1 MISSARWTE
10 LMWVVRVLLVSATT
24 VGAQPAQPP
33 GTSQGVANPLQGFS
47 QNRDQPVKIDADSLE
62 VRDKDKLATFL
73 GNVHVVQGD
82 TTMICQTLV
91 VFYEQSAAPGTAA
104 PAAVKP
110 APPGAGGQQQIR
122 RLEAKGGV
130 VVTQKDQT
138 ATGHSGVYD
147 MKTNTVTLTGN
158 VVVSQGQ
165 NIVRGDHLVVDLAT
179 GVSRVE
185 AGKSTHGRV
194 EGLFLPANRDQ
205 PGSPHEAKPAVSA
218 GKDLPKPPS
227 VPMRL
232 N

>member
-91 VFYEQSAAPGTAA
+91 VFYEQSAAGRWRATTDSSPRSQGRRRRN
-104 PAAVKP
+104 PEGP
-110 APPGAGGQQQIR
+110 DRDRPQR
-122 RLEAKGGV
+122 RLRYE
-130 VVTQKDQT
+130 DQ
-138 ATGHSGVYD
+138 YRD
-147 MKTNTVTLTGN
+147 
-158 VVVSQGQ
+158 
-165 NIVRGDHLVVDLAT
+165 VD
-179 GVSRVE
+179 RE
-185 AGKSTHGRV
+185 CCGK
-194 EGLFLPANRDQ
+194 
-205 PGSPHEAKPAVSA
+205 PGSERRP
-218 GKDLPKPPS
+218 GRPP
-227 VPMRL
+227 RG
-232 N
+232 